1 MTGLPVIFSPRYE
14 VDIGE
19 HVFRTEKFRG
29 VYERIRKSKWASC
42 AVFYEPPDLPW
53 DEFAGFLTDDYLND
67 LQNARESYATLRSEL
82 PVRSDIIQS
91 QKLSAGGTSLT
102 LTLAWTS
109 GCAVHLGGGFHH
121 AYPDH
126 AEGFCYINDIA
137 FAIHKALKQEKIR
150 KALVVDCDLH
160 QGNGTAAYF
169 SSNPFVFTFSMH
181 QGWLY
186 PIPKER
192 SSLDIELAIHTPDE
206 EYLLLLQN
214 ALEQISRR
222 FEPDIVVYQA
232 GVDIYE
238 EDLLGSLK
246 ITRSGL
252 QKRDEMVLSWAKG
265 RSVPVVIT
273 MGGGYPPSA
282 ETLIDLHFQTVETAF
297 QLFCPEH
304 ITSAQ

>member
-29 VYERIRKSKWASC
+29 VYERLRKSNWASC
-42 AVFYEPPDLPW
+42 AVFHEPQDLPW
-53 DEFAGFLTDDYLND
+53 EDFSGFLTEEYLGD

-82 PVRSDIIQS
+82 PVTSDIIFS
-91 QKLSAGGTSLT
+91 QKLSASGTSLA
-102 LTLAWTS
+102 LTLALTS
-109 GCAVHLGGGFHH
+109 GCSIHLGGGFHH

-137 FAIHKALKQEKIR
+137 FAIHKALEQQKIR

-169 SSNPFVFTFSMH
+169 SHKPFVFTFSMH

-192 SSLDIELAIHTPDE
+192 SNLDIELALHTGDE
-206 EYLLLLQN
+206 EYLNLLRS
-214 ALEQISRR
+214 ALNQISSR
-222 FEPDIVVYQA
+222 FEPDVVIYQA
-232 GVDIYE
+232 GVDVYE

-246 ITRSGL
+246 ITRLGL
-252 QKRDEMVLSWAKG
+252 KKRDEMVLSWAKDH
-265 RSVPVVIT
+265 SVPVVVT
-273 MGGGYPPSA
+273 MGGGYPPSI

-297 QLFCPEH
+297 LLFCKERC
-304 ITSAQ
+304 IGEQ